1 MRTRKRK
8 GEAEAVDPLSTVNHE
23 PTTDQLCNILKEK
36 KGKKITKEF
45 RERIETFIPIEQ
57 AGVKQKEIP
66 KIEEEEQPRKKWIL
80 SKMTD
85 EEKEML
91 WARNEWIREQRHN
104 ASIEKILK
112 KMGQNKYAG
121 FIGQKININGMLHE
135 VKPIV
140 RKQDQGRKSKAGNQ

>member
-8 GEAEAVDPLSTVNHE
+8 GEAEVVDPISTVNHE

-45 RERIETFIPIEQ
+45 RERIETFIPIEH
-57 AGVKQKEIP
+57 AGIQQKEIP
-66 KIEEEEQPRKKWIL
+66 KIEEEQPRKRWIL

-91 WARNEWIREQRHN
+91 WARNEWMREQRRN
-104 ASIEKILK
+104 ASIEKIVK
-112 KMGQNKYAG
+112 QMRQNKYSG
-121 FIGQKININGMLHE
+121 FIGQKINVMGKLYE

-140 RKQDQGRKSKAGNQ
+140 RKRDQGRKSEARSQ